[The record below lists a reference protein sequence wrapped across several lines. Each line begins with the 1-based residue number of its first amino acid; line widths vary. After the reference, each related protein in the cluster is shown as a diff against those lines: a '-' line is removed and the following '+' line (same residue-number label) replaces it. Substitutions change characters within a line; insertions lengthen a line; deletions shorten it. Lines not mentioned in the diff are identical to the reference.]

1 MLGVL
6 ASIRTDGLHE
16 SGDPDREE
24 HLVKKI
30 LVWGSVALLLYLVVQ
45 DPESATR
52 LVSGTIDLLG
62 RIAEG
67 ATAIVNGV

>member
-1 MLGVL
+1 
-6 ASIRTDGLHE
+6 
-16 SGDPDREE
+16 
-24 HLVKKI
+24 VKKI
-30 LVWGSVALLLYLVVQ
+30 LTWGGVALLLYLVVQ
-45 DPESATR
+45 DPQSATR